1 MSSRAAESR
10 LLSLSPAKTP
20 NPTKA
25 STATPAPTP
34 MPAATPELSPDVFSI
49 VGLAEAV
56 GSAVTLTSV
65 PPVCTAVPVV
75 EVVGEFEAENEL
87 DDSVVCDVA
96 NFVERCSVFDW
107 DSDVEVEE
115 VVEVVEAVEAVDV
128 VVSLAAEVEE
138 ELIDDCGVLVPA
150 LDPLTE
156 VNPTKISVVT
166 G

>member
-34 MPAATPELSPDVFSI
+34 MPAATPELSPDAFSI

-65 PPVCTAVPVV
+65 PPVCTAVPVA
-75 EVVGEFEAENEL
+75 EIVGEFEAVNEL
-87 DDSVVCDVA
+87 DDSVVCEVA
-96 NFVERCSVFDW
+96 KFVERCSVFDW
-107 DSDVEVEE
+107 DSDME
-115 VVEVVEAVEAVDV
+115 VVEVVEAVEAVEV

-138 ELIDDCGVLVPA
+138 GLVDDCGVLVPA

>member
-1 MSSRAAESR
+1 
-10 LLSLSPAKTP
+10 
-20 NPTKA
+20 
-25 STATPAPTP
+25 
-34 MPAATPELSPDVFSI
+34 MPAATPELSPDAFSI

-75 EVVGEFEAENEL
+75 EVVGEFEAVNEL

-115 VVEVVEAVEAVDV
+115 VVEVVEAVEV

-138 ELIDDCGVLVPA
+138 ELVDDCGVLVPA